1 MAEHTSPTHEEDDAE
16 AAVREPERRR
26 FMKSLVSVAGA
37 VPLLGSASAV
47 GAAEGGDDGPGC
59 RDWTQPTEADFDAI
73 IGKDKAAF
81 IDRVLALIQQE
92 IAPKTREG
100 VKGGSKLF
108 GGAVL
113 KKSDLSTVLVATN
126 TEAENPLL
134 HGEITTINEFY
145 AIPKDRRPAPK
156 DCVFIT
162 THEPCPLCLSGITW
176 AGFDNFFYFFSYEDS
191 RDAYGIPH
199 DLTIL
204 DQVFRCPDGS
214 YNEKNRY
221 WSAWGIRN
229 LIATTTPEQRAA
241 FGERVDALERTYAE
255 LSDIYQKKK
264 AEGTS
269 ADVPLK

>member
-1 MAEHTSPTHEEDDAE
+1 MTERTDSKQEGHDAR
-16 AAVREPERRR
+16 AAACESERRR
-26 FMKSLVSVAGA
+26 FLKGLLIFGGVA
-37 VPLLGSASAV
+37 PLLGSSSALDAA
-47 GAAEGGDDGPGC
+47 GAGDDGPGC
-59 RDWTQPTEADFDAI
+59 SEWQRPTEADFDAI

-81 IDRVLALIQQE
+81 IDRVLDLIQHE
-92 IAPKTREG
+92 IAPRTLEG
-100 VKGGSKLF
+100 VRGGSKLF

-126 TEAENPLL
+126 TETENPLL

-145 AIPKDRRPAPK
+145 AIPNDRRPAPK
-156 DCVFIT
+156 DSVFIT

-176 AGFDNFFYFFSYEDS
+176 AGFDNFFYLFSYEDS

-204 DQVFRCPDGS
+204 DEVFRCPEGS

-221 WSAWGIRN
+221 WSAWSIRN
-229 LIATTTPEQRAA
+229 LIATSTPEQQSA
-241 FGERVDALERTYAE
+241 FDERVDALRRTYAE
-255 LSDIYQKKK
+255 LSDIYQTKK
-264 AEGTS
+264 AQGTG